1 MVIKKTEKTRWYLIS
16 LNNIVSLQKKNPSL
30 LDFDKLKSINHNLRL
45 GCYMAKFRV
54 RRGKCVVVEGWQ
66 NILPWVSH
74 YSEVWAF
81 ASALQ
86 TGAFFFLLLRA
97 FADVQIVFWKKNIQG
112 LSPVLIFIF
121 LLISSYIFRK
131 TSLRLPH
138 FFGQSYFP
146 TILISKY
153 EFKKWFT

>member
-1 MVIKKTEKTRWYLIS
+1 MNQPQPQVG
-16 LNNIVSLQKKNPSL
+16 L
-30 LDFDKLKSINHNLRL
+30 LL
-45 GCYMAKFRV
+45 GKIHWMS
-54 RRGKCVVVEGWQ
+54 RRSTAGCVCVVVEGWQ
-66 NILPWVSH
+66 TILPWVSR

-97 FADVQIVFWKKNIQG
+97 FAAVQIVFWRKNIQG

-121 LLISSYIFRK
+121 LLISSYISRTKNF
-131 TSLRLPH
+131 SNVLI
-138 FFGQSYFP
+138 FFWQSYFP
-146 TILISKY
+146 TRLISKY